1 MTLTIGRECM
11 SKYLEVACR
20 NTQSCRTL
28 LQNHGWAVHWVDN
41 PYMYLILD
49 FHSQTTYV
57 RSTLKPETTLLVYP
71 ETLAQLLLVEGDA
84 RDVLIKEFYQEQREN
99 LNR

>member
-1 MTLTIGRECM
+1 ML
-11 SKYLEVACR
+11 LE
-20 NTQSCRTL
+20 
-28 LQNHGWAVHWVDN
+28 HGWSAYWIEN

-71 ETLAQLLLVEGDA
+71 ETLAQLLVVEGAA
-84 RDVLIKEFYQEQREN
+84 RDVLIKEFYREQCEN

>member
-1 MTLTIGRECM
+1 M

-28 LQNHGWAVHWVDN
+28 LQNLGWSLCWVTN
-41 PYMYLILD
+41 PYMYLVLD

-57 RSTLKPETTLLVYP
+57 RSNLKPETTLLVYP
-71 ETLAQLLLVEGDA
+71 ESLAQLLLVEGDA
-84 RDVLIKEFYQEQREN
+84 RDVLIKEFYREQYEN

>member
-1 MTLTIGRECM
+1 ML
-11 SKYLEVACR
+11 LE
-20 NTQSCRTL
+20 
-28 LQNHGWAVHWVDN
+28 HGWSAHWLAN
-41 PYMYLILD
+41 PYMYLILN

-71 ETLAQLLLVEGDA
+71 ESLAQLLVVEGDA
-84 RDVLIKEFYQEQREN
+84 RDVLIKEFYREQYER

>member
-1 MTLTIGRECM
+1 MLLEHGR
-11 SKYLEVACR
+11 SA
-20 NTQSCRTL
+20 
-28 LQNHGWAVHWVDN
+28 HWVEN

-71 ETLAQLLLVEGDA
+71 ESLAQLLLVEGDA
-84 RDVLIKEFYQEQREN
+84 RDILIKEFYQEQCEN
-99 LNR
+99 LDR

>member
-1 MTLTIGRECM
+1 ML
-11 SKYLEVACR
+11 LE
-20 NTQSCRTL
+20 
-28 LQNHGWAVHWVDN
+28 HGWSAYWIEN
-41 PYMYLILD
+41 PYMYLILN

-71 ETLAQLLLVEGDA
+71 ETLAQLLVVEGAA
-84 RDVLIKEFYQEQREN
+84 RDVLIKEFYREQCEN

>member
-1 MTLTIGRECM
+1 M

-28 LQNHGWAVHWVDN
+28 LQYHGWAVYWVTN
-41 PYMYLILD
+41 QYMYLVLD
-49 FHSQTTYV
+49 FHSQTTHV
-57 RSTLKPETTLLVYP
+57 RSSLKPETTLLAYP
-71 ETLAQLLLVEGDA
+71 ESLAQLLVVDGDA
-84 RDVLIKEFYQEQREN
+84 RDILIKEFYREQREN